1 MSELGIIQWL
11 VVSAVLFVVPFWRI
25 AKRAGFKPALA
36 FLAIIPG
43 GILVL
48 IWIIAFARWPAFP
61 KGEIIDVA
69 GGASS
74 GS

>member
-43 GILVL
+43 GILVI

-61 KGEIIDVA
+61 KGEITDVA